1 MDKVFATEIW
11 WFSDVKEIIQNIWIA
26 RNAFCALVSYKVV
39 LLSHLS
45 EQQIYPSITFPKV
58 VLKCSR

>member
-26 RNAFCALVSYKVV
+26 RNAFCALVSDKVV
-39 LLSHLS
+39 LLSHIGTTNIS
-45 EQQIYPSITFPKV
+45 
-58 VLKCSR
+58 